1 MTHYAGE
8 SGLWAIANI
17 QFKTLPNNLCLVIR
31 VDTGAVSLMDARW
44 KPALTFLQPFRSLK
58 QHLGV
63 VVQKFPAFK
72 PHEKTLLDLLHHLCR
87 DGILVAG
94 KQLAVDLAKPS
105 SIPEAE
111 PTPLGIAVTTCDR
124 PQQLERLLASLLSN
138 EREHGNAW
146 RYQIVDDSRHPDSI
160 QQNKDLM
167 ARYSNGLDLQYCG
180 REARL
185 DFLDILLDEL
195 PLDAQPLRWLL
206 DSDDPSHA
214 GQITYGCPKNFLILR
229 NAGGRLILID
239 DDAVMKTWQ
248 RPGTRTAFR
257 FGEVGQTRDL
267 ANDIQTLTATLKAQ
281 RHDPIGEHA
290 KFLGRGLAAAI
301 HATRVGASMD
311 DLFGLATLAHLPAV
325 DRTETRIKATMNAL
339 VGDPGTADD
348 ISLLYRDQDTLRAS
362 ANDAA
367 YRRLLSLP
375 RCVFNG
381 QPWSLLT
388 NQGYFLLATMAGI
401 DLGPYFPPLMPAGRG
416 EDTMI
421 ACFLEHLFPA
431 DLALVLPWAMEHL
444 PDPPRPWRIT
454 PEKLVEQ
461 LSPAVAWYIWA
472 ASSGIGSSSADPRV
486 KLEVL
491 KSHILGLAATMAG
504 RDRLRDQFNAAIK
517 QNWAYLYGELARTFN
532 NNQAAGQLWRVD
544 MDCILVGLQQ
554 LMASADVVRPEAM
567 AYLIEQN
574 RRYFEAID
582 AWNRAYALVSA
593 GLPASRN

>member
-1 MTHYAGE
+1 MTQYAGE

-17 QFKTLPNNLCLVIR
+17 QFKTLPNTLCLVIR
-31 VDTGAVSLMDARW
+31 VDTGAVSVMDARW
-44 KPALTFLQPFRSLK
+44 KPAIAFLQPFRSLK
-58 QHLGV
+58 QHLAV
-63 VVQKFPAFK
+63 LVQKIPAFR

-94 KQLAVDLAKPS
+94 TQLAADLVKPS
-105 SIPEAE
+105 STPEPE
-111 PTPLGIAVTTCDR
+111 RHPLGIAVTTCDR
-124 PQQLERLLASLLSN
+124 PQQLERLLASLLTN

-146 RYQIVDDSRHPDSI
+146 RFQIVDDSRHPDSI
-160 QQNKDLM
+160 QQNKDLIV
-167 ARYSNGLDLQYCG
+167 RYSNGLDLQYCG

-185 DFLDILLDEL
+185 DFLDLLLDEL
-195 PLDAQPLRWLL
+195 PQDAQHLRWLL
-206 DSDDPSHA
+206 DTDDPFHA
-214 GQITYGCPKNFLILR
+214 GQITYGCPKNYLILR

-239 DDAVMKTWQ
+239 DDAVMKTWL
-248 RPGTRTAFR
+248 RPGTKRAFR
-257 FGEVGQTRDL
+257 FGEVGQARDL
-267 ANDIQTLTATLKAQ
+267 ANDMQSLTAALKAQ
-281 RHDPIGEHA
+281 HQDPIGEHA
-290 KFLGRGLAAAI
+290 KILGHGLAAAI
-301 HATRVGASMD
+301 HATRAAASMD
-311 DLFGLATLAHLPAV
+311 DLLGLANPGHLPVV
-325 DRTETRIKATMNAL
+325 DRTDTRIKATMNAL

-348 ISLLYRDQDTLRAS
+348 ISLLYRDQDVLRVS
-362 ANDAA
+362 ADDAA

-381 QPWSLLT
+381 HPWSMLT

-401 DLGPYFPPLMPAGRG
+401 DLGPYFPPLMPVGRG

-421 ACFLEHLFPA
+421 ACFLKLLYPGN
-431 DLALVLPWAMEHL
+431 LALVLPWAMEHL
-444 PDPPRPWRIT
+444 PIPPRPWRIT

-461 LSPAVAWYIWA
+461 LSPAAAWCIWA
-472 ASSGIGSSSADPRV
+472 SASAIGTSSADPRV
-486 KLEVL
+486 KLEAL

-504 RDRLRDQFNAAIK
+504 RDRLRDEFNAAIK

-554 LMASADVVRPEAM
+554 LLASADVVRPEAM

-574 RRYFEAID
+574 RRYFETTD

-593 GLPASRN
+593 GLPTYRN